1 MIDPGLLLIGDGGSG
16 FLISFSAMVSK
27 LGLTAPLFGRT
38 KAGSSCGG
46 NDSLRDEEV
55 VAQAYKRGELF
66 SEEPLEQTPLC
77 H

>member
-1 MIDPGLLLIGDGGSG
+1 
-16 FLISFSAMVSK
+16 MVSK
-27 LGLTAPLFGRT
+27 LGLTASLFGRT
-38 KAGSSCGG
+38 KAGTSCGG

-66 SEEPLEQTPLC
+66 AEEPLEQTPLC